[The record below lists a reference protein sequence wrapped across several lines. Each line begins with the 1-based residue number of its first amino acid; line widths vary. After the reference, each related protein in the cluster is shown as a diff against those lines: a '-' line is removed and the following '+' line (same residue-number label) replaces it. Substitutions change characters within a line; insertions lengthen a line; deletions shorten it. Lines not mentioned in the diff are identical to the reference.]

1 MPLGIT
7 RPLHATDCVRSNS
20 SSCFSNFIKSFIM
33 IFEMSIEYIYCEK
46 FRQTILR
53 VVKLSD
59 TRDYCKDIF
68 NQ

>member
-1 MPLGIT
+1 
-7 RPLHATDCVRSNS
+7 
-20 SSCFSNFIKSFIM
+20 M

-68 NQ
+68 NQWCYCFNCRYETLSASWNTLERNATL